1 MDWEF
6 GISQC
11 KLLYREWINNK
22 VLLYS
27 TGNCIQYPTINHNEK
42 TKHTYTQCFL
52 HPIDWIIFQNINQ
65 ACGLLKHSN
74 GFLSQ
79 KARLLSVVQRAKSL
93 STSLPSP
100 SAPRPLLLTTQA
112 WLVPQV
118 PETYYS
124 YCLEPFTLSDLHE
137 AGLVPP
143 FRVQLKYY
151 FLGKLP

>member
-1 MDWEF
+1 MKK
-6 GISQC
+6 QN
-11 KLLYREWINNK
+11 R
-22 VLLYS
+22 
-27 TGNCIQYPTINHNEK
+27 T
-42 TKHTYTQCFL
+42 HTHTHTHTQCLL
-52 HPIDWIIFQNINQ
+52 HLIDRIIFQNISQ

-79 KARLLSVVQRAKSL
+79 KARLLTMVQRAKSL

-100 SAPRPLLLTTQA
+100 SAPHPLLLTTQA
-112 WLVPQV
+112 WLLPQV

-124 YCLEPFTLSDLHE
+124 YCSQPFTLSGLHE

-143 FRVQLKYY
+143 FSVQLKYY